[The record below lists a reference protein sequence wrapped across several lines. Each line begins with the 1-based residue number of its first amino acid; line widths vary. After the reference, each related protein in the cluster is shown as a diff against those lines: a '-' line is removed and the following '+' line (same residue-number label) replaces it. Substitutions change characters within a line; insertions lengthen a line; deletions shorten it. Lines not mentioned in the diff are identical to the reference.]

1 MYLLRIQHDDGCTCV
16 RAELRHEQMID
27 DEGVE
32 GLWTLMLPFVKDIDN
47 LLAQFAGT
55 IKEAFNILYGFINP
69 NNFQN
74 LLGGATYRCSNFL
87 VLKFICLEIMS
98 CPKFNF

>member
-47 LLAQFAGT
+47 LLAQYAG
-55 IKEAFNILYGFINP
+55 IYQGAFCILYRDFV
-69 NNFQN
+69 N
-74 LLGGATYRCSNFL
+74 LINFL
-87 VLKFICLEIMS
+87 CNFLERVFVI
-98 CPKFNF
+98 KIF